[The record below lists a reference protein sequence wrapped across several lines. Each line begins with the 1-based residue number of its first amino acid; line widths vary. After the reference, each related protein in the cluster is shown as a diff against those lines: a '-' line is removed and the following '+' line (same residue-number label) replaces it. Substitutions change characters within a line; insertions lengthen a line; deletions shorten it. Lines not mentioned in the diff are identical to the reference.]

1 MMTCI
6 IVDDDEMARASL
18 ESLCTKIEELKVV
31 KTCENGLDA
40 MKFLKSNNV
49 DLVFLDI
56 DMPDFTGMDL
66 VKSVDNLPQ
75 IIFTTGHL
83 QYALEAFEYHVTDFI
98 PKPIEFR
105 RLLKAVERAKELQ
118 TNVDTGKDLQNDIYV
133 RVDGRYIRLD
143 FEDILYIES
152 LGDYVTFITNSG
164 KHIVHSTLKNIDEKI
179 KSEDFLKVHRSY
191 IVNLTKIVDIEE
203 TNLVIKDKVIP
214 VSRAH
219 RPVLMQK
226 IKTI

>member
-1 MMTCI
+1 MNCL
-6 IVDDDEMARASL
+6 IVDDDKMARVSL
-18 ESLCTKIEELKVV
+18 NALCEKIEDVHILKSFD
-31 KTCENGLDA
+31 NGLEA
-40 MKFLKSNNV
+40 MKFLKTNKV

-66 VKSVDNLPQ
+66 VKSLDDLPQ
-75 IIFTTGHL
+75 IIFITGHT
-83 QYALEAFEYHVTDFI
+83 QYALEAFEYHVTDFV
-98 PKPIEFR
+98 PKPVDLP
-105 RLLKAVERAKELQ
+105 RLMKAVERAKELQ
-118 TNVDTGKDLQNDIYV
+118 TNIDTSKDLQNDIYV
-133 RVDGRYIRLD
+133 RVNGRYIRLD
-143 FEDILYIES
+143 FVDILYVES
-152 LGDYVTFITNSG
+152 LGDYVTFVTNHG
-164 KHIVHSTLKNIDEKI
+164 KYIVHSTLKNIDEKI

>member
-1 MMTCI
+1 MTSI

-18 ESLCTKIEELKVV
+18 QSMCAKIDDLQVI
-31 KTCENGLDA
+31 KTCENGLEA
-40 MKFLKSNNV
+40 MKFLKSNTV

-56 DMPDFTGMDL
+56 DMPDFSGMDL
-66 VKSVDNLPQ
+66 VKSVDDLPQ
-75 IIFTTGHL
+75 IIFTTGHT

-98 PKPIEFR
+98 PKPIEFP
-105 RLLKAVERAKELQ
+105 RLLKAVERAQELQ
-118 TNVDTGKDLQNDIYV
+118 TNIDTGKDLQNDIYV
-133 RVDGRYIRLD
+133 RVNGRYIRLD
-143 FEDILYIES
+143 FEDILFIES
-152 LGDYVTFITNSG
+152 LGDYVTFNTESG
-164 KHIVHSTLKNIDEKI
+164 KYIVHSTLKNIDEKI

>member
-1 MMTCI
+1 MTSI
-6 IVDDDEMARASL
+6 IVDDDEMARVSL
-18 ESLCTKIEELKVV
+18 KSMCSKIEELEVV
-31 KTCENGLDA
+31 TTCENGLEA
-40 MKFLKSNNV
+40 MKYLKENEV

-66 VKSVDNLPQ
+66 VKSIENLPQ
-75 IIFTTGHL
+75 IIFTTGHT

-98 PKPIEFR
+98 PKPVEFP
-105 RLLKAVERAKELQ
+105 RLLKAVERAQELK
-118 TNVDTGKDLQNDIYV
+118 TNIDTGKDLQNDIYV
-133 RVDGRYIRLD
+133 RVNGRYIRLD
-143 FEDILYIES
+143 FEDILFIES
-152 LGDYVTFITNSG
+152 LGDYVTFNTVNG